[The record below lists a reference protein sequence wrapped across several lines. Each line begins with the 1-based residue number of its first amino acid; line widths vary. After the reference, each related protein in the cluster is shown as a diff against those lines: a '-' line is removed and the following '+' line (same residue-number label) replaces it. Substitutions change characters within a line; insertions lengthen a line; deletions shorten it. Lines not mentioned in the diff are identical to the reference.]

1 MRKNS
6 LTLALVGLLATP
18 WVLAAEP
25 VQPTLTVGEKPAAPK
40 MGDICRGLS
49 KFDCN
54 LIGAGLTVK
63 EIYQKGWRVVA
74 AYYIPTTGLQ
84 NLIIEEQ

>member
-1 MRKNS
+1 
-6 LTLALVGLLATP
+6 
-18 WVLAAEP
+18 
-25 VQPTLTVGEKPAAPK
+25 